1 MLEGFLSQFE
11 TYVQGSSLTAFLAA
25 YLGGVLVG
33 FTPCVY
39 PVIPILVAYVGGKAG
54 DSRSAGFVMSGTYV
68 LGMAIVYTLLGGFA
82 ALSGKVFGQVQANP
96 WVYFI
101 AANICILFGL
111 SMLDVF
117 HLPLPLHATLDK
129 IRPARASGLAGC
141 LLLGATSGF
150 LIGPCTTPI
159 LAVLLM
165 LVAGGGNVP
174 LGMGLLFVFALG
186 MGTLLLALGTF
197 AGLAATLPRSGNWLN
212 LVQKTGGLVLIGIG
226 EYFLIVAGQMW
237 V

>member
-11 TYVQGSSLTAFLAA
+11 TYVQGASFTAFLAA

-54 DSRSAGFVMSGTYV
+54 NSRTTGFIMSGTYV

-82 ALSGKVFGQVQANP
+82 ALSGMVFGQIQANP
-96 WVYFI
+96 WVHFI
-101 AANICILFGL
+101 AANICILFGM

-117 HLPLPLHATLDK
+117 HLPLSLQGVLDK
-129 IRPARASGLAGC
+129 VRPARASGLAGC
-141 LLLGATSGF
+141 FFLGATSGF
-150 LIGPCTTPI
+150 LVGPCTTPI

-186 MGTLLLALGTF
+186 MGTLLMIVGTF
-197 AGLAATLPRSGNWLN
+197 AGLAAALPRSGNWLN
-212 LVQKTGGLVLIGIG
+212 LIQKAGGIILIGIG
-226 EYFLIVAGQMW
+226 EYLLIVAGQAW